1 MSTDKPRLIQL
12 LRELSYSRRKVILAS
27 GRESDFYVDG
37 KQTTLHAEGAAITG
51 RLVLAELRR
60 TDPPVV
66 GVGGMSIGAD
76 PIATA
81 TSVASTL
88 DGGAAVHSFYVRK
101 EAKGHGT
108 KQYVEGLRNLPE
120 GSRVA
125 VVEDTSTTGNSAW
138 KAVQRARDAGLDV
151 VMVVT
156 VVDRQEGAREFLE
169 DKGLEVRS
177 LVTRTELVEGA
188 P

>member
-1 MSTDKPRLIQL
+1 MTPDKARLVQL
-12 LRELSYSRRKVILAS
+12 LRELSYSRRRVILAS

-37 KQTTLHAEGAAITG
+37 KQTTLHAEGAAVTG

-60 TDPPVV
+60 CDPPIT
-66 GVGGMSIGAD
+66 GVGGLSIGAD

-101 EAKGHGT
+101 EPKGHGT
-108 KQYVEGLRNLPE
+108 QQYVEGLRNLPD

-125 VVEDTSTTGNSAW
+125 VVEDTSTTGSSAW

-151 VMVVT
+151 ALVIT
-156 VVDRQEGAREFLE
+156 LVDRQEGAREFLE
-169 DKGLEVRS
+169 EQGLEVRA
-177 LVTRTELVEGA
+177 LVTREELVEEA